1 MYCKTNFKKKD
12 QPIKY
17 SYSIKIWIN
26 WQRAWREKHRAFQH
40 NISFPLNGNRT
51 LNTQRQAKSPQD
63 SRSISVS
70 LLVWASLIIRAVI
83 NQDSTLRGF
92 FTGTITGNLINVL
105 SKKWKM
111 MDDFTQPWIKCDT
124 DTNTHKEMKLGS
136 VYVCAASQTQFCS
149 STDNQN
155 INLQQKGGRQKMRET
170 KKRHEKKD
178 EDEMEINNGCFGDG
192 TSERGRLGKKEKD
205 TGRDTLHLLIM
216 SWGTSAKIRPKNNR
230 HADRERERVR
240 ERARVMDSRCYR
252 RGQQGNLSLWANNSI
267 ICVKNTAFSIPLL
280 GVTLM
285 TQLNISMCV
294 CECECE
300 CECVWVWVCVEH
312 NQLKIITYGA
322 AVWHPLAH
330 SVILQLSNLYS
341 LFILISSGAAKRFT
355 WCLTNAQ
362 HIKLMFSGK
371 CQRLSF
377 CKFN

>member
-1 MYCKTNFKKKD
+1 
-12 QPIKY
+12 
-17 SYSIKIWIN
+17 
-26 WQRAWREKHRAFQH
+26 
-40 NISFPLNGNRT
+40 
-51 LNTQRQAKSPQD
+51 
-63 SRSISVS
+63 
-70 LLVWASLIIRAVI
+70 
-83 NQDSTLRGF
+83 
-92 FTGTITGNLINVL
+92 
-105 SKKWKM
+105 
-111 MDDFTQPWIKCDT
+111 
-124 DTNTHKEMKLGS
+124 
-136 VYVCAASQTQFCS
+136 
-149 STDNQN
+149 
-155 INLQQKGGRQKMRET
+155 
-170 KKRHEKKD
+170 
-178 EDEMEINNGCFGDG
+178 MEINNGCFGDG

-205 TGRDTLHLLIM
+205 AGRDTLHLLIM

-240 ERARVMDSRCYR
+240 ERARVMDNRCYR

-267 ICVKNTAFSIPLL
+267 ICVKNTAFSIPHL

-294 CECECE
+294 WVSLCVCVWVCVSLSLCVCVCESLCVCVCVCVSVCVCVCECE
-300 CECVWVWVCVEH
+300 CECVCVCVCVCVEH

-341 LFILISSGAAKRFT
+341 LFIFISSGAAKRFT